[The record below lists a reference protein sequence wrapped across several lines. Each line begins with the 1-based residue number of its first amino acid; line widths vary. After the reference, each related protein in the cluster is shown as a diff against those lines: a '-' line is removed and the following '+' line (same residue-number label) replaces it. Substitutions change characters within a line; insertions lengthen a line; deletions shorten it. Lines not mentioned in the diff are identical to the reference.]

1 MNRDK
6 IELLIEL
13 ERRRIGIKLEKLLF
27 LKRNKLC
34 RSLTTNEKEKFRTIV
49 DDCFEELFSLSRELQ
64 TNLKPN
70 IINLNENG
78 TGNETSN
85 GTGNGNRN
93 CPTIS
98 ETHSHDDD
106 RFAYVNSQNNSL
118 WQFGTF

>member
-34 RSLTTNEKEKFRTIV
+34 RSLKTNEKEKFRTIV

-64 TNLKPN
+64 TNLKP
-70 IINLNENG
+70 ITINLNENRISN
-78 TGNETSN
+78 GNE
-85 GTGNGNRN
+85 N

-98 ETHSHDDD
+98 ETHNHDDD
-106 RFAYVNSQNNSL
+106 RFAHVNPQNNSL